1 MWVARELSRLLV
13 RIAVVVL
20 ITVCIAE
27 LRALVGGGDLW
38 HTWKIMLLL
47 FGCLMLLLGGTG
59 TGSAASRRVNWL
71 PITAARGNLIARWSV
86 PRPEDPRLTPNAVF
100 IGSGIALLALGIF
113 V

>member
-1 MWVARELSRLLV
+1 MWVARELSRLV
-13 RIAVVVL
+13 FRIGVVVL

-27 LRALVGGGDLW
+27 IRALVSGGDIF
-38 HTWKIMLLL
+38 HTWELMLLL

-59 TGSAASRRVNWL
+59 TGSVASRRVNWL
-71 PITAARGNLIARWSV
+71 PITPVGGKVFARWSS
-86 PRPEDPRLTPNAVF
+86 PRPEDPTLTPNAVF